1 MYKKRSFNRAP
12 RKHVAQEAYEDN
24 KYEAPRKEELGHG
37 SDTLQAKA
45 YRDLDNIGVIDVKA
59 DPNAEMSYGS
69 FPYTIIGRT
78 APVLDANY
86 PGYVNIAGN
95 SITLMQNDTT
105 TSQLMNIFDVGVIV
119 KKINYNY
126 LPIRSDAIN
135 VAFAGEMIKSIEQAV
150 SFGFSTML
158 TQLPF
163 ASATYATDMPI
174 PSQYITN
181 WDPDTPPTG
190 LSRTLAKSAGYYAA
204 MIHYQCVL
212 QALVQPISKYIEL
225 RSLEK
230 EMMRMSF
237 RTEAPLLTQLFG
249 LFKKSSF
256 IAEVNTIG
264 TVVINEYFDVN
275 WYHQNNTLQCVPSRK
290 TKGMVDPLLTIVG
303 THAIPRLTIDS
314 PSYDSDNLATSTAA
328 KLLDPETF
336 AFKTGV
342 AVKLEKL
349 VENAAK
355 LMNPAYILRF
365 VRLLNRNAL
374 PAVTPPDEA
383 CASISAY
390 GEAVK
395 VYLSYIARFAASFST
410 AMSNI
415 RTFLDKLDQSGMI
428 YWKKGVSFFV
438 DKISQLEP
446 HYNALLNDVFA
457 AAYSGAD
464 KVIYDAQ
471 TKRWRAW
478 AFWNKYVGIP
488 EFDRVS
494 GGCFLTFGL
503 RDIQPTASDGS
514 TVDFN
519 SSSGL
524 IPILFSSSSGDTSS
538 LIVTRS
544 GASSAL
550 QKGAITNASFGT
562 DHYLTRL
569 NVMNNATI
577 SLKQPLIDITISNP
591 AAKAKFAS
599 AALLFIGNVFG
610 YGATSSI
617 NEDEELVIEDKMLDP
632 DYVAFV
638 DLEIE
643 DVSNQMIV
651 YARNYAPFR
660 VDTPNSSRT
669 MGFARK

>member
-1 MYKKRSFNRAP
+1 MAKRDFKDKDKRQF
-12 RKHVAQEAYEDN
+12 RKNVAQEAYEDN
-24 KYEAPRKEELGHG
+24 NYEPPKKEVFTGG
-37 SDTLQAKA
+37 SETLQAKA
-45 YRDLDNIGVIDVKA
+45 YRDLSNIGVIDVKA
-59 DPNAEMSYGS
+59 DPNAEMSYGA
-69 FPYTIIGRT
+69 FPYTIIGKT
-78 APVLDANY
+78 SPVLDAKY
-86 PGYVNIAGN
+86 PGYENIAGN
-95 SITLMQNDTT
+95 SITLIQNDTT
-105 TSQLMNIFDVGVIV
+105 TSQLMNTFDVGVIV

-126 LPIRSDAIN
+126 LPIRSTGIN
-135 VAFAGEMIKSIEQAV
+135 VAYAGEMIKSVEQAV

-163 ASATYATDMPI
+163 ASATYNTDMPI
-174 PSQYITN
+174 PAQYITSGSGISAILK
-181 WDPDTPPTG
+181 P
-190 LSRTLAKSAGYYAA
+190 AAGYYAA
-204 MIHYQCVL
+204 MIHYQCVQ

-256 IAEVNTIG
+256 ISEINTIG

-275 WYHQNNTLQCVPSRK
+275 WYKQNNTLQCVPSRK
-290 TKGMVDPLLTIVG
+290 TKGMVDPLLTIVA
-303 THAIPRLTIDS
+303 THAIPRLKIDS
-314 PSYDSDNLATSTAA
+314 PAYDSDNLKTGASAS
-328 KLLDPETF
+328 LLDPEDF
-336 AFKTGV
+336 QFKTS
-342 AVKLEKL
+342 AMKLEKL
-349 VENAAK
+349 IENVTK

-374 PAVTPPDEA
+374 PAGAIST
-383 CASISAY
+383 ISAY

-395 VYLSYIARFAASFST
+395 VYLSYIARFAAIFST

-438 DKISQLEP
+438 DKIKQLEP

-457 AAYSGAD
+457 ATYSGAD
-464 KVIYDAQ
+464 KIIFDNS

-488 EFDRVS
+488 EFDRLS

-503 RDIQPTASDGS
+503 RDIQSTASDGS

-524 IPILFSSSSGDTSS
+524 IPILFSTDAADTSS
-538 LIVTRS
+538 LIVTRT
-544 GASSAL
+544 GASTGIV
-550 QKGAITNASFGT
+550 KGSITNANLAT
-562 DHYLTRL
+562 DHVLTRL
-569 NVMNNATI
+569 NVMNNPNI
-577 SLKQPLIDITISNP
+577 SLKQPVVDITISD
-591 AAKAKFAS
+591 AQSKAKFAS
-599 AALLFIGNVFG
+599 AALLFLGNVFG
-610 YGATSSI
+610 YGATSS
-617 NEDEELVIEDKMLDP
+617 NSGSSVLVEDRMLDP
-632 DYVAFV
+632 DYVAFI

-660 VDTPNSSRT
+660 VDTPNENRT
-669 MGFARK
+669 MGFSH